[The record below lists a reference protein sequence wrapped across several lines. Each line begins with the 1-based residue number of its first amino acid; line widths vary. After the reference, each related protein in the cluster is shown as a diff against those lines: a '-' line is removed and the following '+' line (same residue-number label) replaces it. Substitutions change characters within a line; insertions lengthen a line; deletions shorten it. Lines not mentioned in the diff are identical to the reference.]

1 MVFSN
6 QHIPLSLDRHSETI
20 LAAHTQGGVMLIS
33 CPLTSD
39 YTHTHSYC
47 TVFVHAHTQK
57 HHILA
62 LNTYSFFSVLN
73 QLSQSVFKPRAF
85 QRLSSHCQPH
95 SWCACA
101 NPCLLYLPDT
111 STDSLLSALM
121 TDGAPSI
128 FPSLPLLPSRHQLGT
143 RTGLGVTLSPT
154 TITAP
159 VHYNQ
164 VAADCLAC
172 MSAYVCFPVYKQ
184 VCSMPERWRNKDC
197 NKLLCLNF
205 SLVCEPR
212 HELQAECSPSPF
224 FFLPCTEGMTKHS
237 TLSHTLPFSLKLF
250 NFVLLAFSLQM
261 LFTFTLLLI
270 IWVLWNLQIVSEGWL
285 KKKKK
290 RSLIFN
296 PFWQAHTQS

>member
-1 MVFSN
+1 M
-6 QHIPLSLDRHSETI
+6 
-20 LAAHTQGGVMLIS
+20 
-33 CPLTSD
+33 
-39 YTHTHSYC
+39 
-47 TVFVHAHTQK
+47 
-57 HHILA
+57 
-62 LNTYSFFSVLN
+62 N

-85 QRLSSHCQPH
+85 QCLSSHCQPH

-172 MSAYVCFPVYKQ
+172 MSAYECFPVYKQ
-184 VCSMPERWRNKDC
+184 VCSMLERWRNKDC

-212 HELQAECSPSPF
+212 HELQAECLPSPF
-224 FFLPCTEGMTKHS
+224 FSFCSPAQRERQSTRHSAFHSKTVQLCFVGFFSTKVIHFYS
-237 TLSHTLPFSLKLF
+237 ASF
-250 NFVLLAFSLQM
+250 NMSVVKP
-261 LFTFTLLLI
+261 TNCI
-270 IWVLWNLQIVSEGWL
+270 GRI
-285 KKKKK
+285 KKKK
-290 RSLIFN
+290 SHI
-296 PFWQAHTQS
+296 